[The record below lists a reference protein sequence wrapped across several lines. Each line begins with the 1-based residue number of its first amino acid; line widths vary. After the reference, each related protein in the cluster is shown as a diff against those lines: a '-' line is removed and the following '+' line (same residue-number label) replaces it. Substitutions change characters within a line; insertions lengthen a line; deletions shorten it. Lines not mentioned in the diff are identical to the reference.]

1 MKKIISLLLAFTYA
15 VCFSQ
20 SGGITTG
27 QLNGWIGSG
36 NSPST
41 NTWFL
46 GTKNSRSLI
55 FKTNNTQWFKIDSLG
70 RSLFSS
76 TLSIGSSTAI
86 GTSSLVQVY
95 VTKGTSTVA
104 IGEKTTGIGSIWI
117 NQTTPSNTNYQLG
130 CNGGSSS
137 LNGTSNSN
145 LTINGNT
152 ILNAYSSGVA
162 ITGILT
168 TSGASTFTGVQ
179 NNGNYSSTG
188 NITTTGSGSLN
199 IAYNYNRFGNLYL
212 QSFNTSSLTTS
223 PTSGT
228 IAVLSDAVFPVN
240 FAASAGT
247 APADATTYYFQNNS
261 FFNWTTTGGATRFYV
276 PNNCEIYYVSVNWYV
291 NGVGSSA
298 ETTTVGIIKNGS
310 TNTVTTIGTVSTG
323 SNTTNVTLGTPISV
337 TAGDWLEAYITTPT
351 WVTNPGTSYFILTA
365 WCRRK
370 Q

>member
-104 IGEKTTGIGSIWI
+104 IGERTTGIGSIWI

-168 TSGASTFTGVQ
+168 TTGASTFTGVQ

-228 IAVLSDAVFPVN
+228 LAVLSDVVFPVN
-240 FAASAGT
+240 LFAISSN
-247 APADATTYYFQNNS
+247 PADATTYYFGNLPFGWN
-261 FFNWTTTGGATRFYV
+261 TTATLGRVIIPY
-276 PNNCEIYYVSVNWYV
+276 NCTLVGYSANFVGTAGSTESSTLSINIDGTPTTLSSSITMSASVNQYTAT
-291 NGVGSSA
+291 GL
-298 ETTTVGIIKNGS
+298 S
-310 TNTVTTIGTVSTG
+310 TNV
-323 SNTTNVTLGTPISV
+323 NANSV
-337 TAGDWLEAYITTPT
+337 INARLDCPT
-351 WVTNPGTSYFILTA
+351 WVTTNPTNMVVGITF
-365 WCRRK
+365 WFVRR